1 MRFHRENKTPCLDGE
16 NTVFHR
22 VFASPRIHGSLKN
35 FAIFGR
41 ASTRNSKLLND
52 LAGIFACFAGV
63 KDRVVLAMQL
73 TLSIAVLQRAVRKDG
88 AEKPE
93 RTGKHRPPLVAAR
106 LREDRS
112 FTVVAQ
118 KRPRGPLFHSR
129 GLVAAQMQPRHGTGH
144 GAEERPGR
152 TACNN
157 SSEG

>member
-73 TLSIAVLQRAVRKDG
+73 PLSIAVLQRAVRKDG

-93 RTGKHRPPLVAAR
+93 RTGKHRPLWSRLGYARIAPSQSWLRNDHGDHSFIVAA
-106 LREDRS
+106 
-112 FTVVAQ
+112 
-118 KRPRGPLFHSR
+118 
-129 GLVAAQMQPRHGTGH
+129 
-144 GAEERPGR
+144 
-152 TACNN
+152 
-157 SSEG
+157 